1 MPRSIGLALLAGV
14 LAGSPVS
21 ANSTEEQLAYGEYL
35 VHAAGCVSCHSD
47 PSNKIPP
54 FAGGRELETAFGT
67 FYTPNITPDPDTG
80 IGSWTDSEFL
90 VAFWA
95 GLSPEQENYY
105 PTFPYTSY
113 TGMNAEDLLAIKTY
127 LFSLNPVS
135 QPNREHILPWY
146 LSKQAIIGVW
156 KGLFFQR
163 GRYESN
169 PQRSDEWNR
178 GAYLVRH
185 ITHCGECHT
194 PRNFFG
200 ASRYDQQLAGS
211 GPGPHGDSTP
221 NITPHTERGIGNWS
235 TRDLDFLLEFGILP
249 NGDFAGDSM
258 ADVIEETT
266 SRLIPEDRK
275 AVVVYLQS
283 LPPLVGRDA
292 TNEEGPD

>member
-1 MPRSIGLALLAGV
+1 MSRCIGFALLAGV

-21 ANSTEEQLAYGEYL
+21 ANSIEEQLARGEYL
-35 VHAAGCVSCHSD
+35 VHATGCVSCHSD

-54 FAGGRELETAFGT
+54 FAGGRGLETVFGT
-67 FYTPNITPDPDTG
+67 FYTPNITPDPETG
-80 IGSWTDSEFL
+80 IGNWTDSEFL
-90 VAFWA
+90 IAFWA

-105 PTFPYTSY
+105 PAFPYTSY
-113 TGMNAEDLLAIKTY
+113 TGMNTEDLLAIKTY
-127 LFSLNPVS
+127 LFSLDPVN
-135 QPNREHILPWY
+135 QPNRKHVLPWY
-146 LSKQAIIGVW
+146 LSERVIIGAW

-163 GRYESN
+163 GRYESD

-185 ITHCGECHT
+185 LAHCGECHT
-194 PRNFFG
+194 PRNFLG

-211 GPGPHGDSTP
+211 GPGPYGDSAP
-221 NITPHTERGIGNWS
+221 NITPDTEHGIGEWS
-235 TRDLDFLLEFGILP
+235 TRDLDFLLEFGMLP

>member
-1 MPRSIGLALLAGV
+1 MSRSIGLALLVGV

-21 ANSTEEQLAYGEYL
+21 ANSPQERLAYGEYL

-54 FAGGRELETAFGT
+54 FAGGRELETTFGT
-67 FYTPNITPDPDTG
+67 FYTPNITPDPNTG
-80 IGSWTDSEFL
+80 IGSWTDSDFL
-90 VAFWA
+90 VAFWD
-95 GLSPEQENYY
+95 GVSPEQESYY

-127 LFSLNPVS
+127 LFSLDPVN

-146 LSKQAIIGVW
+146 LSKQVIISVW

-200 ASRYDQQLAGS
+200 ASRYDHRLSGS
-211 GPGPHGDSTP
+211 GPSPHGDSSP
-221 NITPHTERGIGNWS
+221 NITPHMERGIGNWS
-235 TRDLDFLLEFGILP
+235 ARDLDFLLEFGILP

-258 ADVIEETT
+258 ADVVENTT
-266 SRLIPEDRK
+266 SRLTPEDRK

-283 LPPLVGRDA
+283 LPPLVGQD
-292 TNEEGPD
+292 